1 MRRILAVLAFWI
13 MAGGQSWPEDFL
25 GAPLPLGGKVLSRT
39 ESRLEL
45 QYPMSHDQIL
55 GFYRQHFKENRDI
68 RYRDWKAETYIEDD
82 GALPWHSIRISKG
95 EAETRVTV
103 TRDSWTWILGT
114 LALRFVG
121 VFVVLL
127 FLYAGMSAAGAVLS
141 RVAKVAETGK
151 K

>member
-1 MRRILAVLAFWI
+1 
-13 MAGGQSWPEDFL
+13 
-25 GAPLPLGGKVLSRT
+25 
-39 ESRLEL
+39 
-45 QYPMSHDQIL
+45 
-55 GFYRQHFKENRDI
+55 
-68 RYRDWKAETYIEDD
+68 
-82 GALPWHSIRISKG
+82 
-95 EAETRVTV
+95 
-103 TRDSWTWILGT
+103 